1 MLGAWHNY
9 LLGGAV
15 PLRKPRTMT
24 MTTTTSSS
32 NQIALLNVFVESG
45 CPVILWGEPGT
56 AKSSIIESAAG
67 TLARLCETVIA
78 SLREPADF
86 GGLPV
91 VTDAGVRF
99 AAPAW
104 AKRLAGTARG
114 LLFLD
119 EINLAAPAT
128 QGALMRVVLDRVVGD
143 ERLGAGVSIVAA
155 ANPPECSAGGWDLSA
170 PLANRF
176 AHVAW
181 QPSVDD
187 WVAGMLGGFPAVEAR
202 VAPEGWEDRI
212 PEMQAL
218 VASYIRANPTALH
231 KLPAEG
237 ETGKAWPSRRSW
249 TNTARVLACAASL
262 GYGVRSAVA
271 ADAVLALVGE
281 GAGSEFVAFVQE
293 ADLVDP
299 ETALANPTTV
309 ALPSRGDQIAA
320 VLDAVVAVALAK
332 GKRTPEER
340 AARYA
345 AAGVVLARVVDAG
358 HADLAL
364 TAANALVRGKEAAWA
379 WPPAFAKILP
389 IFKAA
394 GLA

>member
-1 MLGAWHNY
+1 
-9 LLGGAV
+9 
-15 PLRKPRTMT
+15 MT

-32 NQIALLNVFVESG
+32 QLAILNVFVEAG
-45 CPVILWGEPGT
+45 VPIVLWGEPGT
-56 AKSSIIESAAG
+56 AKSASVESASRA
-67 TLARLCETVIA
+67 LSRLCETVIA

-86 GGLPV
+86 AGLPFI
-91 VTDAGVRF
+91 TPEGVRL

-104 AKRLAGTARG
+104 AKRLAAAQAGV
-114 LLFLD
+114 LFLD
-119 EINLAAPAT
+119 EANLATLAT
-128 QGALMRVVLDRVVGD
+128 EGAMMRVVNDGVVGD
-143 ERLGAGVSIVAA
+143 ERLGSHVSIVMAC
-155 ANPPECSAGGWDLSA
+155 NPSECSAGGREMSV
-170 PLANRF
+170 PFANR
-176 AHVAW
+176 AGHIDW
-181 QPSVDD
+181 QPAVDD
-187 WVAGMLGGFPAVEAR
+187 WLTGMLGNFPEVEAR
-202 VAPEGWEDRI
+202 TAPEGWEGRI
-212 PEMQAL
+212 PEFQAL

-231 KLPAEG
+231 ALPAEG
-237 ETGKAWPSRRSW
+237 EAVRGWPSRRSW

-271 ADAVLALVGE
+271 ARVVAALVGE
-281 GAGSEFVAFVQE
+281 GASTGFVTFVQE

-340 AARYA
+340 AARFT
-345 AAGVVLARVVDAG
+345 AAGVVLGRVVDAG

-394 GLA
+394 GLT

>member
-1 MLGAWHNY
+1 
-9 LLGGAV
+9 
-15 PLRKPRTMT
+15 
-24 MTTTTSSS
+24 MTTTSAS
-32 NQIALLNVFVESG
+32 QISLLNIFVEAG
-45 CPVILWGEPGT
+45 VPVILWGEPGT
-56 AKSSIIESAAG
+56 AKSSIIESAARS
-67 TLARLCETVIA
+67 LARHCETVIA

-104 AKRLAGTARG
+104 AKRLAGTDRG
-114 LLFLD
+114 VLFLD

-143 ERLGAGVSIVAA
+143 ECLGAGVSVVAA

-181 QPSVDD
+181 EPAVDD
-187 WVAGMLGGFPAVEAR
+187 WVAGMLGGFPEVEAR
-202 VAPEGWEDRI
+202 IAPEGWEDRV

-218 VASYIRANPTALH
+218 VASFIRRNPTRLH
-231 KLPAEG
+231 KLPADG
-237 ETGKAWPSRRSW
+237 TGKAWPSRRSW

-262 GYGVRSAVA
+262 GYGIRSAVA

-281 GAGSEFVAFVQE
+281 GAGSEFVAFAQV
-293 ADLVDP
+293 ADLPDP
-299 ETALANPTTV
+299 ESALAAPTTV
-309 ALPSRGDQIAA
+309 ALPTRGDRIAA
-320 VLDAVVAVALAK
+320 FLDAVVAVSLAK

-340 AARYA
+340 AARFA
-345 AAGVVLARVVDAG
+345 AAGVVLGRVVDAG

-364 TAANALVRGKEAAWA
+364 PASSALVRGREASWA
-379 WPPAFAKILP
+379 MPPAFAKLLP
-389 IFKAA
+389 LFKAA
-394 GLA
+394 GLACAAGRGRRKPPPRPL

>member
-1 MLGAWHNY
+1 
-9 LLGGAV
+9 
-15 PLRKPRTMT
+15 
-24 MTTTTSSS
+24 MTTTSAS
-32 NQIALLNVFVESG
+32 QISLLNIFVEAG
-45 CPVILWGEPGT
+45 VPVILWGEPGT
-56 AKSSIIESAAG
+56 AKSSIIESASRS
-67 TLARLCETVIA
+67 LARHCETVIA

-104 AKRLAGTARG
+104 AKRLAGTDRG
-114 LLFLD
+114 VLFLD
-119 EINLAAPAT
+119 EVNLAAPAT

-143 ERLGAGVSIVAA
+143 ERLGAGVSVVAA

-181 QPSVDD
+181 EPDADS
-187 WVAGMLGGFPAVEAR
+187 WITGMLGGFPEVEAR
-202 VAPEGWEDRI
+202 IAPEGWEDRV

-218 VASYIRANPTALH
+218 VASFIRRNPSRLH

-249 TNTARVLACAASL
+249 TNAARVLACAASL
-262 GYGVRSAVA
+262 GYGIRSAVA

-281 GAGSEFVAFVQE
+281 GAGSEFVAFAQV
-293 ADLVDP
+293 ADLPDP
-299 ETALANPTTV
+299 EAALANPTTV
-309 ALPSRGDQIAA
+309 ALPTRGDRIAA
-320 VLDAVVAVALAK
+320 FLDAVVAVGLAK

-340 AARYA
+340 AARFA
-345 AAGVVLARVVDAG
+345 AAGVVLGRVVDAG

-364 TAANALVRGKEAAWA
+364 PAASALVRGRDAAWA
-379 WPPAFAKILP
+379 MPAAFAKLLP
-389 IFKAA
+389 LFKAA

>member
-1 MLGAWHNY
+1 
-9 LLGGAV
+9 
-15 PLRKPRTMT
+15 MT
-24 MTTTTSSS
+24 ITNTTTLAPAS
-32 NQIALLNVFVESG
+32 QIALLNIFVEAG
-45 CPVILWGEPGT
+45 VPVILWGEPGT

-91 VTDAGVRF
+91 ITENGVRF

-143 ERLGAGVSIVAA
+143 EKLGAGVSIVAA

-187 WVAGMLGGFPAVEAR
+187 WITGILGGFPAVEAR
-202 VAPEGWEDRI
+202 IAPEGWEDRI

-218 VASYIRANPTALH
+218 VASFIRRNPEALH
-231 KLPAEG
+231 KLPTEG
-237 ETGKAWPSRRSW
+237 QTGKAWPSRRSW
-249 TNTARVLACAASL
+249 TNAARALACAASL
-262 GYGVRSAVA
+262 GYGIRSAVA
-271 ADAVLALVGE
+271 ADAVIALVGE
-281 GAGSEFVAFVQE
+281 GAGTEFVAFAQV
-293 ADLVDP
+293 ADLPDP
-299 ETALANPTTV
+299 ESALAAPTTV
-309 ALPSRGDQIAA
+309 ALPTRGDRITAF
-320 VLDAVVAVALAK
+320 LDAVVAVSLAK

-340 AARYA
+340 AARFA
-345 AAGVVLARVVDAG
+345 AAGVILGRVVDAG

-364 TAANALVRGKEAAWA
+364 PAASALVRGREASWA
-379 WPPAFAKILP
+379 MPAAFAKLLP
-389 IFKAA
+389 LFKAA